1 MSTVAANPE
10 TTPAANTEIT
20 PDDLLKM
27 PDGEC
32 YELVDGQ
39 LVERNVSLRSSY
51 IGARLSRLIGN
62 FCEEHPLGW
71 VIGADC
77 GYQCFADKPK
87 LVRRPDVSFIRLGRL
102 TEEQISQGFVR
113 IAPDLAVEV
122 LSPNDLAYDID
133 SKVEEYL
140 RAGVRLVWVVNPETR
155 TILIYRAD
163 GSIQGLREPDE
174 LSGEDTLPG
183 FRCQVGALFTMPPG
197 T

>member
-1 MSTVAANPE
+1 MSTISTNPEIAPAANPE
-10 TTPAANTEIT
+10 II

-39 LVERNVSLRSSY
+39 LVERNVSFRSSY
-51 IGARLSRLIGN
+51 IGTRLSHLILLSFG
-62 FCEEHPLGW
+62 EDPPGW
-71 VIGADC
+71 VVSADC

-102 TEEQISQGFVR
+102 TEEQISRGFVR

-122 LSPNDLAYDID
+122 LSPSDLDYETDF
-133 SKVEEYL
+133 KVEEYL

-174 LSGEDTLPG
+174 LSGEDALPG
-183 FRCQVGALFTMPPG
+183 FRCRGGALCTMPPG
-197 T
+197 A